1 EGQEDV
7 QIELTYN
14 YPDPEAEV
22 YTEGR
27 NFGHLCFEV
36 PNIYEYCQKLM
47 DAGVTINR
55 PPRDGRMAFVRS
67 PDNISIE
74 ILQAGTLNGN
84 KAYLP
89 PQEPWASMPN
99 IGKCRG
105 KVEWG
110 VTVRNTE
117 EDVIASLPQLTI
129 SLKIAYDQARRN
141 AQPLPVDSIPL
152 PADSQP
158 APSQI
163 PPPGANTSDRP
174 KSVAELARDIAFHG
188 RAIDLY
194 IQSLPDVGVPE
205 ERQLEELRELDLENR
220 REGEQLERVF
230 EEARTLRDLAR
241 QAIRFIADDQ
251 NAYLKKCAEKK
262 RRIVEAGVVGLG
274 F

>member
-1 EGQEDV
+1 MS
-7 QIELTYN
+7 LTDSAADLAT
-14 YPDPEAEV
+14 PRFAVGTPRTPRTDGSSLGA
-22 YTEGR
+22 
-27 NFGHLCFEV
+27 
-36 PNIYEYCQKLM
+36 
-47 DAGVTINR
+47 VT
-55 PPRDGRMAFVRS
+55 
-67 PDNISIE
+67 
-74 ILQAGTLNGN
+74 
-84 KAYLP
+84 LP
-89 PQEPWASMPN
+89 PQSLKESLSHMD
-99 IGKCRG
+99 RLTQLQD
-105 KVEWG
+105 KVEEG

-129 SLKIAYDQARRN
+129 SLKTAYDQARRN

-152 PADSQP
+152 PADSRP

-163 PPPGANTSDRP
+163 FPPGANTSDRP

-220 REGEQLERVF
+220 KEGEELERVF